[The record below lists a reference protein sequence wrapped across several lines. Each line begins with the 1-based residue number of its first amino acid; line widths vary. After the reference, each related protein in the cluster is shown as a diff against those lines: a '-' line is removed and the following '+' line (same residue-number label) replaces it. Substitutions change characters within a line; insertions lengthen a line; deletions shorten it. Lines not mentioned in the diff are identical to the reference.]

1 MSNDFQVNF
10 SVSDFQAGASSFEV
24 PVTPT
29 SVISAYRLLVENVSG
44 GVATLNIQ
52 FWKGDKVAGQETLTI
67 DASNPPGNTLSVP
80 SGVDKAVGTFGAIS
94 FPMGTVVVSVS
105 SRDP

>member
-1 MSNDFQVNF
+1 MSNLFQVNF

-24 PVTPT
+24 PVTQT

-52 FWKGDKVAGQETLTI
+52 FWQGDKVGVQATLVI

-80 SGVDKAVGTFGAIS
+80 PGADRAVGTFGAIS
-94 FPMGTVVVSVS
+94 FPMGTVVVSVDS
-105 SRDP
+105 